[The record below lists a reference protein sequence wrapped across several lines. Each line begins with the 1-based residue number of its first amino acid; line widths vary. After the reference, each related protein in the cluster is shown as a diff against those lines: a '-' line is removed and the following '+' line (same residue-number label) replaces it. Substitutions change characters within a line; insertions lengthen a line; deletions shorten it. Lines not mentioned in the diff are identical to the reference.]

1 MRSHMAGAGK
11 IARRLSSVQAVQLA
25 PEINQGPAGRGEKGK
40 GGRKMNVII
49 HHSDG
54 TKRETHHYN
63 SDYSLQYIYEYHA
76 RASFGTDGNNWHV
89 YYFAKEGRE

>member
-1 MRSHMAGAGK
+1 
-11 IARRLSSVQAVQLA
+11 
-25 PEINQGPAGRGEKGK
+25 
-40 GGRKMNVII
+40 MNVII